1 MKLRRCDAQ
10 GCGHWQAP
18 RGNRKHNGIDVVCQA
33 GECVESITDGIITK
47 IGYPYNPN
55 SSKGHFR
62 YVEVTDANKARIR
75 YFYVMPSIDVK
86 VGKTVAQ
93 GDSLGNSQKLSNIY
107 SGITQ
112 HYHLEV
118 IAYCNPIDYLKLD
131 VN

>member
-1 MKLRRCDAQ
+1 MKLRKCDAQ

-18 RGNRKHNGIDVVCQA
+18 RGSRKHNGIDVVCQT

-75 YFYVMPSIDVK
+75 YFYVKPDVN
-86 VGKTVAQ
+86 VGKTVIQGEVIGKAQ
-93 GDSLGNSQKLSNIY
+93 NIEEVY
-107 SGITQ
+107 KGITP
-112 HYHLEV
+112 HFHLEV
-118 IAYCNPIDYLKLD
+118 IAFCNPIDYLKLD